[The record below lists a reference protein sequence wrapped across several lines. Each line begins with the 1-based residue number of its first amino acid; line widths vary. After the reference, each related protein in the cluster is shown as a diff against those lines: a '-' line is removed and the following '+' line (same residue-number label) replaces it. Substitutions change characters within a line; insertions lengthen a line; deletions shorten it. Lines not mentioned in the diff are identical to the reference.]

1 MFATWVCQLSM
12 SHAARSSKS
21 WRIDTLI
28 AEEIQNA
35 SVVVPRVMI
44 ATTILNGIL
53 GFAALVAIL
62 FCVGD
67 IEAAEK
73 TPTGYPFI
81 EIFYAAT
88 GSAGGATAMVCVI
101 LVLIFCATI
110 GLIATASRMTWAFA
124 RDDGL
129 PGSRWLAKA
138 CSFNLRSRGLSTFV
152 FKPNLY
158 HETHRSN
165 LAQLYRFVR

>member
-1 MFATWVCQLSM
+1 
-12 SHAARSSKS
+12 
-21 WRIDTLI
+21 
-28 AEEIQNA
+28 
-35 SVVVPRVMI
+35 MI

-73 TPTGYPFI
+73 TTTGYPFI

-101 LVLIFCATI
+101 LALIFCATI

-124 RDDGL
+124 RDNGL

-138 CSFNLRSRGLSTFV
+138 SSYNLRSCG
-152 FKPNLY
+152 
-158 HETHRSN
+158 
-165 LAQLYRFVR
+165 

>member
-1 MFATWVCQLSM
+1 
-12 SHAARSSKS
+12 
-21 WRIDTLI
+21 
-28 AEEIQNA
+28 
-35 SVVVPRVMI
+35 MI

-53 GFAALVAIL
+53 GFAALMVIL

-101 LVLIFCATI
+101 LALIFCATI
-110 GLIATASRMTWAFA
+110 GLTATASRMTWAFA
-124 RDDGL
+124 RDNGL

-138 CSFNLRSRGLSTFV
+138 CSRICGIAT
-152 FKPNLY
+152 Y
-158 HETHRSN
+158 
-165 LAQLYRFVR
+165 QG

>member
-1 MFATWVCQLSM
+1 M
-12 SHAARSSKS
+12 SHAARSSKG

-35 SVVVPRVMI
+35 SVVVPWVMI

-73 TPTGYPFI
+73 TPTGYPSSKFFTLRLDPR
-81 EIFYAAT
+81 EVPQPW
-88 GSAGGATAMVCVI
+88 SA
-101 LVLIFCATI
+101 
-110 GLIATASRMTWAFA
+110 
-124 RDDGL
+124 
-129 PGSRWLAKA
+129 
-138 CSFNLRSRGLSTFV
+138 
-152 FKPNLY
+152 
-158 HETHRSN
+158 
-165 LAQLYRFVR
+165 

>member
-1 MFATWVCQLSM
+1 LT
-12 SHAARSSKS
+12 
-21 WRIDTLI
+21 

-44 ATTILNGIL
+44 ATTVLNGIL

-67 IEAAEK
+67 IEAAGK

-101 LVLIFCATI
+101 LTLIFCATI

-138 CSFNLRSRGLSTFV
+138 YSFNLRSRGLSTFV
-152 FKPNLY
+152 FKANLY
-158 HETHRSN
+158 REMHRSN
-165 LAQLYRFVR
+165 LAQLYRFIR